1 MITVAEISSTRPCP
15 VRVCFV
21 RVDGEPLFLCRDA
34 VGTTIP
40 AGPDSSIRAG
50 ELAGPSRKL
59 VQTGEPWDGVV
70 ITGGSA
76 RIALTGVVI
85 DESAEVAG

>member
-1 MITVAEISSTRPCP
+1 VITVAEISSTRPCP

-40 AGPDSSIRAG
+40 AAPESSIRAG
-50 ELAGPSRKL
+50 EPAGPSRKP
-59 VQTGEPWDGVV
+59 VHTGEPWDDVV
-70 ITGGSA
+70 IAGGST
-76 RIALTGVVI
+76 RIVLTGVVAA
-85 DESAEVAG
+85 ESTDVAG